1 MAGAVVAFCNKTRVL
16 LQPRR
21 APHMQ
26 TSVCV
31 AHFFTSIVRIAR
43 SIFDPVPPTGS
54 GERGGWNER
63 KRKRARSSISS
74 NGSRILR
81 NTWRKVFKVRS
92 FRSSLNLVASPY
104 PRNTV
109 FNIGQFKGSLRWLEH
124 WHCRSFSLTVIGS
137 Q

>member
-43 SIFDPVPPTGS
+43 SIFDPVPPTVAVVKEEG
-54 GERGGWNER
+54 GTRERESVHDLQFLRTDLEYLGILGGKFLKYVR
-63 KRKRARSSISS
+63 FAR
-74 NGSRILR
+74 R
-81 NTWRKVFKVRS
+81 
-92 FRSSLNLVASPY
+92 
-104 PRNTV
+104 
-109 FNIGQFKGSLRWLEH
+109 
-124 WHCRSFSLTVIGS
+124 
-137 Q
+137 